1 MSLKY
6 ESPEFAEELK
16 KRINSNQEYRQKA
29 KGMNWKILTIVKD
42 IPFAT
47 LSTYADGELVERKH
61 IRASEIEEYR
71 KKADFTVEVPSYDL
85 SIEMATGKKSM
96 ETLFMSRMIKVEGS
110 IFKALQYRGALE
122 VSTKITAEL
131 ANASSIP
138 SKEDF
143 TRMLHE
149 LGLL

>member
-29 KGMNWKILTIVKD
+29 KGMNWKILIIVKD

-47 LSTYADGELVERKH
+47 LSTYADGEMIERKH
-61 IRASEIEEYR
+61 IRSSEIEEHR

-96 ETLFMSRMIKVEGS
+96 EALFMSRMIKVEGS

-131 ANASSIP
+131 ANVSSIP
-138 SKEDF
+138 SKEEF
-143 TRMLHE
+143 TAMLKE
-149 LGLL
+149 RGSL

>member
-16 KRINSNQEYRQKA
+16 KKINSNQEYREKA
-29 KGMNWKILTIVKD
+29 KGMNWKILIIVKD

-47 LSTYADGELVERKH
+47 FSTYADGELVERKH
-61 IRASEIEEYR
+61 VRASEIEEYR
-71 KKADFTVEVPSYDL
+71 KKSDFTVEVPSYDL

-96 ETLFMSRMIKVEGS
+96 EALFMSRMIKVEGS

-131 ANASSIP
+131 ANVSSIP
-138 SKEDF
+138 SKEEF
-143 TRMLHE
+143 TAMLKE
-149 LGLL
+149 RGLL

>member
-29 KGMNWKILTIVKD
+29 KGMNWKILIIVKD

-47 LSTYADGELVERKH
+47 LSTYADGEMIERKH
-61 IRASEIEEYR
+61 IRSSEIEEYR

-96 ETLFMSRMIKVEGS
+96 EALFMSRMIKVEGS

-131 ANASSIP
+131 ANVSSIP
-138 SKEDF
+138 SKEEF
-143 TRMLHE
+143 TAMLKE
-149 LGLL
+149 RGLL

>member
-29 KGMNWKILTIVKD
+29 KGMNWRILIIVKD

-47 LSTYADGELVERKH
+47 LSTYADGEMIERKH
-61 IRASEIEEYR
+61 IRSSEIEEYR

-96 ETLFMSRMIKVEGS
+96 EALFMSRMIKVEGS

-131 ANASSIP
+131 ANVSSIP
-138 SKEDF
+138 SKEEF
-143 TRMLHE
+143 TAMLKE
-149 LGLL
+149 RGLL

>member
-1 MSLKY
+1 MSLRY
-6 ESPEFAEELK
+6 ESPEFVEELK
-16 KRINSNQEYRQKA
+16 KRINSSQEYREKA
-29 KGMNWKILTIVKD
+29 KGMNWKILIIVKD

-47 LSTYADGELVERKH
+47 LSTYADGEMIERKH
-61 IRASEIEEYR
+61 IRSSEIEEYR

-96 ETLFMSRMIKVEGS
+96 EALFMSRMIKVEGS

-131 ANASSIP
+131 ANVSSIP
-138 SKEDF
+138 SKEEF
-143 TRMLHE
+143 TAMLKE
-149 LGLL
+149 RGLL

>member
-6 ESPEFAEELK
+6 ESPEFVEELK
-16 KRINSNQEYRQKA
+16 KRINSSQEYREKA
-29 KGMNWKILTIVKD
+29 KGVNWKILIIVKE

-71 KKADFTVEVPSYDL
+71 KKSDFTVEVPSYDL

-96 ETLFMSRMIKVEGS
+96 ESLFMSRMIKVEGS

-122 VSTKITAEL
+122 LSTKITAEL

-138 SKEDF
+138 SKEEF
-143 TRMLHE
+143 TAMLKE
-149 LGLL
+149 RGLL